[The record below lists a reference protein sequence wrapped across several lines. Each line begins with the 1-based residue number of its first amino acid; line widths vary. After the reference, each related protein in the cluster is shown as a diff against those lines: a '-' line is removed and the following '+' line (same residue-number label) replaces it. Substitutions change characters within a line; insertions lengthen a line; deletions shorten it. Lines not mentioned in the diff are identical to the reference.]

1 MFCLSPV
8 PRGASDPAPG
18 APCSHPAAPAERD
31 SAAGPGER
39 GGPFPGSILSRHLLS
54 QPLLRLDPCPGRRTA
69 GGWDVSLPSFIKG
82 PRGGGRAPGGY
93 FWEQLLG
100 SDGLVRAALT
110 FLPAGEESGPG
121 RGGRRGRAGERD
133 RPGTPIPPC
142 AAGTGTPSPCPPRG
156 PGPPSLRV
164 PRGGSPGG
172 PCPCPCPR
180 GRYRRS
186 CCPYGGAGARPA
198 LLPSLSSNFSLLPCP
213 SPSAG
218 PGEAGAA
225 AVGAQP
231 VPSGDAGAP
240 ERCPGERCPAEG
252 HRRAP

>member
-1 MFCLSPV
+1 M
-8 PRGASDPAPG
+8 
-18 APCSHPAAPAERD
+18 
-31 SAAGPGER
+31 
-39 GGPFPGSILSRHLLS
+39 
-54 QPLLRLDPCPGRRTA
+54 
-69 GGWDVSLPSFIKG
+69 SLPSFIKG

-110 FLPAGEESGPG
+110 FPRRGRRAG
-121 RGGRRGRAGERD
+121 RDGRRGRAGERD
-133 RPGTPIPPC
+133 RLGTPIPPS
-142 AAGTGTPSPCPPRG
+142 AAGIGTASPCPPRG
-156 PGPPSLRV
+156 PGPPSLAL
-164 PRGGSPGG
+164 PRGWLPGRPMPVPVPAG
-172 PCPCPCPR
+172 QVPA
-180 GRYRRS
+180 RS

-231 VPSGDAGAP
+231 VPPGDAGAP
-240 ERCPGERCPAEG
+240 ERCPGALPG
-252 HRRAP
+252 